1 MHELANY
8 ARTVKKQQL
17 DAYLLSLGACAAER
31 EAVVQ
36 WANGRNLQECWDAC
50 ERLDWLQW
58 LVTATAL
65 AEYERVAAPAL
76 AEYRS
81 VYATAR
87 AEYDRVT
94 APAGA
99 EYNGD
104 ELRAKFNCPKEVCTW
119 R

>member
-58 LVTATAL
+58 LVRAPAL
-65 AEYERVAAPAL
+65 AEYERVTAPAL
-76 AEYRS
+76 AED
-81 VYATAR
+81 
-87 AEYDRVT
+87 DRVT
-94 APAGA
+94 ATAWA
-99 EYNGD
+99 EYERVTATALACCSCD